1 MSRRNY
7 VYLASNIGEKKTFL
21 RKKKVSKLQF
31 IVTKDKVDFIF
42 TINGV
47 WIIWK
52 FSRDSTGGTNGG
64 YIRTNVL

>member
-1 MSRRNY
+1 MINLYIDESTNAHKPMSRRNY

-42 TINGV
+42 TM
-47 WIIWK
+47 
-52 FSRDSTGGTNGG
+52 
-64 YIRTNVL
+64 